1 MATST
6 RPDDP
11 AVTDRDARRIG
22 TVAVAAHRKKTLDG
36 GLDELR
42 ARLAVPGVDELL
54 DAAQLLAYQ
63 PLPASGRVSRDHHR
77 AREPRAY
84 ELDGGDRDTA
94 DRLTA
99 CVVPG
104 GITVCVPDAGDQTR
118 K

>member
-22 TVAVAAHRKKTLDG
+22 TVAVVAHRKKTLGG

-54 DAAQLLAYQ
+54 D
-63 PLPASGRVSRDHHR
+63 G
-77 AREPRAY
+77 EPRFG
-84 ELDGGDRDTA
+84 ETLLDPRDR
-94 DRLTA
+94 
-99 CVVPG
+99 
-104 GITVCVPDAGDQTR
+104 
-118 K
+118 